1 MIKVN
6 ELLKTTKP
14 DTLLCFFNADDEDNC
29 ILADTVSEVSAK
41 TQLYGDKIDIHNL
54 LKSDVL
60 SIEPYGNGLK
70 IILGESLIEDLT
82 IEELTA
88 LQDLCFKERE
98 NIEQELEESLD
109 GDKFPGRKQSKTEYY
124 TNMAYKLD
132 KLIEDKIDI

>member
-14 DTLLCFFNADDEDNC
+14 NILIYFFNLNDEDKC
-29 ILADTVSEVSAK
+29 ILVDTVSEICAK
-41 TQLYGDKIDIHNL
+41 LQLYGDINNL

-60 SIEPYGNGLK
+60 SIEPYKNGLK

-88 LQDLCFKERE
+88 LQDICFKERE
-98 NIEQELEESLD
+98 NIEEELDESLD
-109 GDKFPGRKQSKTEYY
+109 GDKFSGRRQSKIEYY

-132 KLIEDKIDI
+132 KLIEDKME